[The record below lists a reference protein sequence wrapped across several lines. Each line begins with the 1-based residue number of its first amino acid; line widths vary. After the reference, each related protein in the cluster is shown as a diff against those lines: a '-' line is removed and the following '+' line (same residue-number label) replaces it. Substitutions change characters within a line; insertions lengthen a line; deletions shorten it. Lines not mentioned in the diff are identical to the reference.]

1 MSQLVTEGLITL
13 FQLDTRMLGGQIFY
27 FTSAVGEDLD
37 SGITWGGQEYAPLP
51 MDASGFEM
59 TTRGAIPQP
68 NVTISNLF
76 GAGNLLLDAYKGLI
90 GATLTRLLTLRR
102 FLDDGATPDP
112 NAYITRDAF
121 VVSQKTS
128 HNALAIVFKLASQM
142 DQEGVQLPRRQ
153 ILRDICSHNYR
164 IWDPFF
170 NAGVGRFDYS
180 LATCPYTG
188 SAFYDVNN
196 SPVGPSLD
204 VCQKTLRACRL
215 RFGETVLPA
224 RFFPGVGKI
233 K

>member
-13 FQLDTRMLGGQIFY
+13 FQLDTRNLGGQMFY
-27 FTSAVGEDLD
+27 FTSAVGDDLD
-37 SGITWGGQEYAPLP
+37 SGILWGGQQYAPLP

-76 GAGNLLLDAYKGLI
+76 GAGNLLLDAYHGLI
-90 GATLTRLLTLRR
+90 GATLYRILTLRR
-102 FLDDGATPDP
+102 FLDDGSTPDP
-112 NAYITRDAF
+112 NAYISRDVF

-128 HNALAIVFKLASQM
+128 HNALAIVFKLASRM

-153 ILRDICSHNYR
+153 ILRDICSHAYR
-164 IWDPFF
+164 FWNPGIG
-170 NAGVGRFDYS
+170 ALDYS

-188 SAFYDVNN
+188 SGFYDVNN
-196 SPVGPSLD
+196 TPTGPQND
-204 VCQKTLRACRL
+204 VCQRTLNACRL
-215 RFGETVLPA
+215 RFPGEQVLPA